1 MAATLDNM
9 FPGRF
14 VLGVGTGQAMSEER
28 FLGRW
33 PDWKERGERLREAL
47 QLMRKFWTATEYF
60 DWEGKYFAAKK
71 LYLYTRPAGS
81 VEVYVSARG
90 AKAAKIAGELGD
102 HIMTT
107 VSDPSTVKDIFETFR
122 RSMER
127 TGRDPAK
134 ACRMGYI
141 EYGIGKMKDM
151 LKLMKNGPA
160 AMGLIDAARDE
171 MDPHQIQAMGSQAP
185 DDAIIEHHHLVEQ
198 PADLIEP
205 AERLIEAGCNYLIFS
220 DVSRNP
226 NENMERLRRSV
237 IPKLGESG
245 E

>member
-1 MAATLDNM
+1 
-9 FPGRF
+9 
-14 VLGVGTGQAMSEER
+14 
-28 FLGRW
+28 
-33 PDWKERGERLREAL
+33 
-47 QLMRKFWTATEYF
+47 
-60 DWEGKYFAAKK
+60 
-71 LYLYTRPAGS
+71 
-81 VEVYVSARG
+81 
-90 AKAAKIAGELGD
+90 
-102 HIMTT
+102 
-107 VSDPSTVKDIFETFR
+107 
-122 RSMER
+122 
-127 TGRDPAK
+127 
-134 ACRMGYI
+134 
-141 EYGIGKMKDM
+141 
-151 LKLMKNGPA
+151 
-160 AMGLIDAARDE
+160 MGLIDAARDE